1 MSNLTKLTL
10 GIALGANLNS
20 PLDTLLGLR
29 SLLTLE
35 LNQWSSS
42 TLATRRNEGLL
53 YWSPLFYTEPLKT
66 SLNQPPYLNAIL
78 IVILSVPLTSLSGQL
93 SQAQNLL
100 NRLQKLENLF
110 GRLHLEHWGSRT
122 LDLDLLWY
130 GDLQFTSLTIA
141 LPHPHLLER
150 GFLLSPLA
158 TTFPN
163 IVFPLKD
170 QRFDESLKEI
180 TSIDFGKAPKALNT
194 AVMWPDTVY

>member
-35 LNQWSSS
+35 LSNWSS
-42 TLATRRNEGLL
+42 LILVTRCNEGYL
-53 YWSPLFYTEPLKT
+53 YWSPLFYTEPIKT
-66 SLNQPPYLNAIL
+66 SLTQPPYLNAIL
-78 IVILSVPLTSLSGQL
+78 VVILSVPLTSLSIQL

-130 GDLQFTSLTIA
+130 GNLQFTSLTIT

-150 GFLLSPLA
+150 GFVLSPLTA
-158 TTFPN
+158 TFSN
-163 IVFPLKD
+163 IVFPLKY

-180 TSIDFGKAPKALNT
+180 ISIDFGKAPKALNT
-194 AVMWPDTVY
+194 ALTWPDTV

>member
-29 SLLTLE
+29 SLLTVE
-35 LNQWSSS
+35 LSNWSSLI
-42 TLATRRNEGLL
+42 LATRCNKGCL
-53 YWSPLFYTEPLKT
+53 YWSPLFYTEPIKT
-66 SLNQPPYLNAIL
+66 SLTQPPYLNAIL
-78 IVILSVPLTSLSGQL
+78 VVILSVPLTSLSIQL

-130 GDLQFTSLTIA
+130 GNLQFTSLTIT

-150 GFLLSPLA
+150 GFVLSPLTA
-158 TTFPN
+158 TFSN
-163 IVFPLKD
+163 IVFPLQD

-194 AVMWPDTVY
+194 ALTWPDTV